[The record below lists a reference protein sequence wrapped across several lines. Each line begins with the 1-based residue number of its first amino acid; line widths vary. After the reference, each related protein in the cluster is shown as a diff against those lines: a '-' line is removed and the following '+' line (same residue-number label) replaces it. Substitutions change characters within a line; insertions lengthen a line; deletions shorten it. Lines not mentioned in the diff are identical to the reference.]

1 LGVTRRLF
9 LYAAAARPVVVEAI
23 AAEKMPQRLV
33 LSGIAPAPYFEL
45 RQYEFLKAPPLWKT
59 TACVRCG
66 RRTGAFVSF
75 ESLGAREQAW
85 RSLSGDPNW
94 PARRCRNS
102 AFGARAGTIKTYP
115 HESRISQMV

>member
-45 RQYEFLKAPPLWKT
+45 RQYEFLKAPPLWKDHGLRP
-59 TACVRCG
+59 VWSKNG
-66 RRTGAFVSF
+66 RFLFSF

-94 PARRCRNS
+94 P
-102 AFGARAGTIKTYP
+102 GAQVSELSLWRTRWYYKNL
-115 HESRISQMV
+115 SS